1 MISVSGNKWSE
12 RKLNNRIIEK
22 LSADNNLSYD
32 LSKLILNRNYSLD
45 EINELGNEF
54 QLNNPF
60 FKNKDFL
67 KARNLLIKIIK
78 KKELVLVY
86 GDYDVDG
93 VSSITILVD
102 FFNYI
107 KNPNYYLIPNRFN
120 DGYGPNLDLIKKNLK
135 KNTKIVIFVDCG
147 SNSIEIVNF
156 LKKNNI
162 EVLIIDHHHINSK
175 LPSTLNIINPMKNPE
190 NYLGQNFCAAALTF
204 YLINLLNNELK
215 KKMNIYDLLFF
226 ALLGTICDLMPL
238 RHSNK
243 HISKIALNK
252 FSRVQNPGV
261 KQLLNFLSLK
271 RSISFTDISYTIG
284 PMINSPG
291 RLKDAKLSVE
301 LFCSKNLNKIKK
313 IVEEIQIL
321 NIKRKKIENFCI
333 NLIDLKKYENNN
345 EVIFEVNKLFH
356 EGILGIIAGKL
367 KDKLNR
373 PAFVITE
380 SFNFYKGSV
389 RSTGQFKLN
398 NLLNKSLNF
407 KLIESGGGHD
417 MAAGFVVKKEN
428 LIKLKE
434 FINAE
439 YLKSKK
445 NNTFYYDFKK
455 LLPKDDSSIFND
467 LKKLEPFG
475 FDNQQPLFLFENLRS
490 IKTKIVNNR
499 HINCILKNKENR
511 SFQSIAFD
519 AVNTSIG
526 NYLVNY
532 KKKFSLIGTIDQYFW
547 DGKKKN
553 QIIIKDLL
561 I

>member
-1 MISVSGNKWSE
+1 MISVLGNKWSE

-22 LSADNNLSYD
+22 ISLDNNLSYD

-45 EINELGNEF
+45 EINELENEF

-60 FKNKDFL
+60 SKNKDFL

-93 VSSITILVD
+93 VSSTSILVN

-120 DGYGPNLDLIKKNLK
+120 DGYGPNLDLIKKKLK

-147 SNSIEIVNF
+147 SNSTEIVNF

-162 EVLIIDHHHINSK
+162 EVLIIDHHHINIE
-175 LPSTLNIINPMKNPE
+175 LASTLNIINPMKNPKD
-190 NYLGQNFCAAALTF
+190 YMGQNICAAALTF
-204 YLINLLNNELK
+204 YLINLLNNKLK
-215 KKMNIYDLLFF
+215 KKINIYDFLFF

-243 HISKIALNK
+243 RISKIALNK
-252 FSRVQNPGV
+252 SNKVENPGI

-271 RSISFTDISYTIG
+271 RSIGFGDISYTIG

-291 RLKDAKLSVE
+291 RLKDANLSVE

-333 NLIDLKKYENNN
+333 NLVDIKKYENND
-345 EVIFEVNKLFH
+345 EIIFEVNKLFH

-373 PAFVITE
+373 PAFVITD
-380 SFNFYKGSV
+380 SFNFYKGSI
-389 RSTGQFKLN
+389 RSTSQFKLK
-398 NLLNKSLNF
+398 NLLNKLLNY
-407 KLIESGGGHD
+407 KLIENGGGHN

-434 FINAE
+434 FVNLE
-439 YLKSKK
+439 YRKSKK
-445 NNTFYYDFKK
+445 KDTFYYDFKK
-455 LLPKDDSSIFND
+455 LLPKKDSSIFND

-475 FDNQQPLFLFENLRS
+475 YDNQQPLFLFENLKS
-490 IKTKIVNNR
+490 IKTKIINNR

-511 SFQSIAFD
+511 SIQSIAFD

-526 NYLVNY
+526 NYLINY

-553 QIIIKDLL
+553 QIIIKDLF

>member
-22 LSADNNLSYD
+22 ISIDNNLSYD
-32 LSKLILNRNYSLD
+32 LSKLILSRNYSLD
-45 EINELGNEF
+45 EINELENEF
-54 QLNNPF
+54 QLKNPF
-60 FKNKDFL
+60 FNNKDFL
-67 KARNLLIKIIK
+67 KARDLLIKIIK
-78 KKELVLVY
+78 KKELILVY

-93 VSSITILVD
+93 VSSTAILVN

-156 LKKNNI
+156 LRKNNI
-162 EVLIIDHHHINSK
+162 EVLIIDHHHINNK
-175 LPSTLNIINPMKNPE
+175 LVSTLNIINPMKNLKD
-190 NYLGQNFCAAALTF
+190 YKGQNICAAALTF
-204 YLINLLNNELK
+204 YLINLLNNKLK
-215 KKMNIYDLLFF
+215 KKINIYDFLFF
-226 ALLGTICDLMPL
+226 AFLGTICDLMPL

-243 HISKIALNK
+243 QISKIALNK
-252 FSRVQNPGV
+252 FNKIENPGI

-271 RSISFTDISYTIG
+271 RSIRYTDISYSIG

-291 RLKDAKLSVE
+291 RLKDANLSVE
-301 LFCSKNLNKIKK
+301 LLCSKNLNKIKK
-313 IVEEIQIL
+313 IVEEIKIL

-333 NLIDLKKYENNN
+333 NLVDLKKYENND

-367 KDKLNR
+367 KDKLNK
-373 PAFVITE
+373 PAFVITD
-380 SFNFYKGSV
+380 SLNFYKCSI

-398 NLLNKSLNF
+398 HLLKRLLNN
-407 KLIESGGGHD
+407 KLIEKGGGHN
-417 MAAGFVVKKEN
+417 MAAGFVVKKKN

-434 FINAE
+434 FINSE
-439 YLKSKK
+439 YRKSKK
-445 NNTFYYDFKK
+445 INTFYYDFKK

-475 FDNQQPLFLFENLRS
+475 YDNQQPLFLFENLKS
-490 IKTKIVNNR
+490 IKTKVINNR
-499 HINCILKNKENR
+499 HINCVLKNKENR

-532 KKKFSLIGTIDQYFW
+532 KKKFSLIGTIEQYFW

>member
-22 LSADNNLSYD
+22 ISVDNNLSYD
-32 LSKLILNRNYSLD
+32 LSKIVLNRGYSLD
-45 EINELGNEF
+45 EINELENEF

-60 FKNKDFL
+60 SNNKDFL

-93 VSSITILVD
+93 VCSTAILVN
-102 FFNYI
+102 FLNYI

-147 SNSIEIVNF
+147 SNSTKIINF
-156 LKKNNI
+156 LKENNI
-162 EVLIIDHHHINSK
+162 EVLVIDHHHINNK
-175 LPSTLNIINPMKNPE
+175 LPSNLNIINPMKNLKD
-190 NYLGQNFCAAALTF
+190 YTGQNICAAALTF
-204 YLINLLNNELK
+204 YLINLMNNKLK
-215 KKMNIYDLLFF
+215 KKINIYDFLFF

-238 RHSNK
+238 RHTNK
-243 HISKIALNK
+243 HISKFALNK
-252 FSRVQNPGV
+252 FSRVENPGI
-261 KQLLNFLSLK
+261 KQLLNLLSLK
-271 RSISFTDISYTIG
+271 RSISFTDISYSIG

-291 RLKDAKLSVE
+291 RIKDANLCVE
-301 LFCSKNLNKIKK
+301 LLCSNNLNKIKK
-313 IVEEIQIL
+313 IVKEIQIL

-333 NLIDLKKYENNN
+333 DLIDLKKYADNE
-345 EVIFEVNKLFH
+345 EVIFEVNNSFH

-373 PAFVITE
+373 PAFVITD
-380 SFNFYKGSV
+380 SINLYKGSV
-389 RSTGQFKLN
+389 RSTGLFKLN
-398 NLLNKSLNF
+398 DLLNKLLNY
-407 KLIESGGGHD
+407 KLIEKGGGHN

-434 FINAE
+434 FINIE
-439 YLKSKK
+439 YRKSKK
-445 NNTFYYDFKK
+445 KDTFYYDFKK
-455 LLPKDDSSIFND
+455 LLPKHDSSIFND

-475 FDNQQPLFLFENLRS
+475 QDNQQPLFLFENLKS
-490 IKTKIVNNR
+490 IKTKIINNR

-526 NYLVNY
+526 NYLINY

-547 DGKKKN
+547 DGKKK
-553 QIIIKDLL
+553 IKL
-561 I
+561 

>member
-22 LSADNNLSYD
+22 ISVDNNLSYD
-32 LSKLILNRNYSLD
+32 LSKIVLNRGYSLD
-45 EINELGNEF
+45 EINELENEF

-60 FKNKDFL
+60 SNNKDFL
-67 KARNLLIKIIK
+67 KARNLLINIIK

-93 VSSITILVD
+93 VCSTAILVN
-102 FFNYI
+102 FLNYI

-147 SNSIEIVNF
+147 SNSTKIINF
-156 LKKNNI
+156 LKENNI
-162 EVLIIDHHHINSK
+162 EVLVIDHHHINNK
-175 LPSTLNIINPMKNPE
+175 LPSNLNIINPMKNLKD
-190 NYLGQNFCAAALTF
+190 YTGQNICAAALTF
-204 YLINLLNNELK
+204 YLINLMNNKLK
-215 KKMNIYDLLFF
+215 KKINIYDFLFF

-238 RHSNK
+238 RHTNK
-243 HISKIALNK
+243 HISKFALNK
-252 FSRVQNPGV
+252 FSRVENPGI
-261 KQLLNFLSLK
+261 KQLLNLLSLK
-271 RSISFTDISYTIG
+271 RSISFTDISYSIG

-291 RLKDAKLSVE
+291 RIKDANLCVE
-301 LFCSKNLNKIKK
+301 LLCSNNLNKIKK
-313 IVEEIQIL
+313 IVKEIQIL

-333 NLIDLKKYENNN
+333 DLIDLKKYADNE
-345 EVIFEVNKLFH
+345 EVIFEVNNLFH

-373 PAFVITE
+373 PAFVITD
-380 SFNFYKGSV
+380 SINLYKGSV
-389 RSTGQFKLN
+389 RSTGLFKLN
-398 NLLNKSLNF
+398 DLLNKLLNY
-407 KLIESGGGHD
+407 KLIEKGGGHN

-434 FINAE
+434 FINIE
-439 YLKSKK
+439 YQKSKK
-445 NNTFYYDFKK
+445 KDTFYYDFKK
-455 LLPKDDSSIFND
+455 LLPKHDSSIFND

-475 FDNQQPLFLFENLRS
+475 QDNQQPLFLFENLKS
-490 IKTKIVNNR
+490 IKTKIINNR

-526 NYLVNY
+526 NYLINY
-532 KKKFSLIGTIDQYFW
+532 KKKFSLIGNIDQYFW

-561 I
+561 L